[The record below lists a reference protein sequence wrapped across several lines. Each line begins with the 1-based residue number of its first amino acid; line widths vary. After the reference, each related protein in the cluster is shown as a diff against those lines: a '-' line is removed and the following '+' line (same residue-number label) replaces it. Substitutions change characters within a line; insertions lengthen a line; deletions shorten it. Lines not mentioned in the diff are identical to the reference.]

1 MGLAARLLL
10 LCRVEGQVCHTAEIE
25 EYVLLSINAPEHYM
39 PAKGTPVQPGRGTA
53 HIDALRQ
60 SAPLRRN
67 LRLAFRACDI
77 HREYSTQFTRG
88 CISVKVVHRCTH
100 FH

>member
-67 LRLAFRACDI
+67 LRTGLPRL
-77 HREYSTQFTRG
+77 
-88 CISVKVVHRCTH
+88 
-100 FH
+100 